1 MTISDEFWQYLA
13 GVALALVA
21 INLLAD
27 IPSLAYDILCSQGY
41 ETLSSTR
48 ATNSPYGRFPVP
60 DDPFQFLPCT
70 NATWSPALDDPT
82 PRRSWAVAQWS
93 EMPRKRSEPRITRL
107 AVNKFQVSG
116 LARADLPIDSR
127 VNPRPGSKSKRPI
140 VIEPGGP
147 GVSGTF
153 YAWRAIEN
161 VTERLSDSQFDAL
174 G

>member
-1 MTISDEFWQYLA
+1 MVRDAAQAGDEYL
-13 GVALALVA
+13 GRG
-21 INLLAD
+21 I
-27 IPSLAYDILCSQGY
+27 YMCGY
-41 ETLSSTR
+41 LD
-48 ATNSPYGRFPVP
+48 APPCYTN
-60 DDPFQFLPCT
+60 Q
-70 NATWSPALDDPT
+70 
-82 PRRSWAVAQWS
+82 
-93 EMPRKRSEPRITRL
+93 SEPRITRL